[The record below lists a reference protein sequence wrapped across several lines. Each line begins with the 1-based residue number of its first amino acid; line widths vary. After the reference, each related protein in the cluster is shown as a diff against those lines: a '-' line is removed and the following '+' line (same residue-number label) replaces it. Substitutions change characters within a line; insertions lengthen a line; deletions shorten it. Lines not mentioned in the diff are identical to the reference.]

1 MGNCV
6 VDTCSPI
13 AEEARLHDILVA
25 NKMLEDERKQLDSDI
40 LDTADTFE
48 TRMSTQTLSTSLA
61 ESPKGYAPTR
71 DDAILKI
78 LNTAE
83 TLKDHLKLMQ
93 KTGKVP

>member
-1 MGNCV
+1 M
-6 VDTCSPI
+6 
-13 AEEARLHDILVA
+13 
-25 NKMLEDERKQLDSDI
+25 
-40 LDTADTFE
+40 F
-48 TRMSTQTLSTSLA
+48 TQTLSTSLA